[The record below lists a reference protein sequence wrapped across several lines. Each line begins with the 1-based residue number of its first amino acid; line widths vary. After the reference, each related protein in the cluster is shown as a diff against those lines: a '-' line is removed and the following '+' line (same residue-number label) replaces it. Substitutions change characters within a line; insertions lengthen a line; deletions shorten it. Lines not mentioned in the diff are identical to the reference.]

1 MFCRKADFT
10 HSFAFP
16 VSKRLFLLLGIVIL
30 LIPISACADS
40 AETALKSCSPFKDF
54 TISQVADGQILE
66 SRDGSSLSPQIEAG
80 QTCFIIK
87 ASPDAVAARILSW
100 NPAGKP
106 GLEVSKH
113 QALPSSAGPDAFSGT
128 LAAFFK
134 SGGESNWIATQSK
147 NAKDP
152 SCELLLTAAEKSQL
166 AAASTPS
173 KLTTAWANIL
183 ANRFNSFR
191 DHGAPGFGSL
201 RSSLKKLGV
210 SDIPAPSGDAA
221 YYWEVG
227 DVDNR
232 GEFSEGVS
240 WNDSSGPRRIFDGEF
255 FVTSEY
261 AASLNVSTLWPISI
275 KGKPATLVWR
285 IDAAFADQFTDQS
298 AAERIASSG
307 LILSSAKKTI
317 AALRQGE
324 K

>member
-1 MFCRKADFT
+1 
-10 HSFAFP
+10 
-16 VSKRLFLLLGIVIL
+16 VSKSLFFLLGIVVS

-40 AETALKSCSPFKDF
+40 AETALKSDSPFKDF

-66 SRDGSSLSPQIEAG
+66 SRDGSSLSPQIEAV
-80 QTCFIIK
+80 QTCFIIE
-87 ASPDAVAARILSW
+87 APPDAVAARILGW

-113 QALPSSAGPDAFSGT
+113 QALPSSPGPDAFSGT

-134 SGGESNWIATQSK
+134 SGGEGNWIATQSK
-147 NAKDP
+147 NAKDT
-152 SCELLLTAAEKSQL
+152 SCELLLTGAEKSQL
-166 AAASTPS
+166 VAASTPAR
-173 KLTTAWANIL
+173 LTTAWATLL
-183 ANRFNSFR
+183 ANRFRSFR
-191 DHGAPGFGSL
+191 DHGAPDFASL
-201 RSSLKKLGV
+201 RSSLKRLGV
-210 SDIPAPSGDAA
+210 GDIPDPSGNAG

-227 DVDNR
+227 NVSDR

-240 WNDSSGPRRIFDGEF
+240 WSDSSRPMRIFDGEF

-261 AASLNVSTLWPISI
+261 AASLNVSTLWPISM

-285 IDAAFADQFTDQS
+285 IDSAFADQFTDQS

-317 AALRQGE
+317 EALRQGE